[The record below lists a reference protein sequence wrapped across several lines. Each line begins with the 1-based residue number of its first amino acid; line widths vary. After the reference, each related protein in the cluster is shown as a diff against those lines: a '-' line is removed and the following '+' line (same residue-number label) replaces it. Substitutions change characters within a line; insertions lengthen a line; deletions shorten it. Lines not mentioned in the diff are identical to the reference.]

1 MANEKKTSRKKFR
14 VAVSGSTVDGREI
27 SPVHLR
33 EAAENFNPDV
43 YAARVN
49 VEHYLSPC
57 PSSEFSAMGDVTALS
72 TEDITEGP
80 LAGRT
85 ALYAE
90 IEPTERMKQ
99 LVADGKKIY
108 SSIELHPQFSVNGRA
123 YLVGLAMT
131 DTPASLGTERLKFTA
146 QQRQAVMTFNSVQ
159 GEAPLISEAIESEII
174 EMAEQRQEEGTQ
186 WFNRVMGII
195 GRGRKADARISAGAF
210 WPDIVLRELRLAVRL
225 PGRVTTSR
233 LLHTATGA
241 VAHVTREL
249 EAWQQEQQAAGHQT
263 LADVPAPVINGESVN
278 LWHWR
283 NAVYTAT
290 RALILERYRDAD
302 TTDKGDRRAD
312 ALDIQTSDLWRD
324 VSWAISDILRR
335 PRIFA
340 ELC

>member
-108 SSIELHPQFSVNGRA
+108 SSIELHPQFSVIGAYVVRHNLIMPDNFGRTA
-123 YLVGLAMT
+123 ATVLTEEICNPVLTQAGTDADADLSAFIEPLDTLREIVTDQDMPDEVRAKLCKACAFARRGLTDADSMASSLKLLREAMHLNPNAGVKREIAT
-131 DTPASLGTERLKFTA
+131 LSRALK
-146 QQRQAVMTFNSVQ
+146 
-159 GEAPLISEAIESEII
+159 
-174 EMAEQRQEEGTQ
+174 
-186 WFNRVMGII
+186 
-195 GRGRKADARISAGAF
+195 KADSAAA
-210 WPDIVLRELRLAVRL
+210 PEDASTPQAQDESSKSKK
-225 PGRVTTSR
+225 TTR
-233 LLHTATGA
+233 KPATRKTTATQKAKRG
-241 VAHVTREL
+241 
-249 EAWQQEQQAAGHQT
+249 
-263 LADVPAPVINGESVN
+263 
-278 LWHWR
+278 
-283 NAVYTAT
+283 
-290 RALILERYRDAD
+290 
-302 TTDKGDRRAD
+302 
-312 ALDIQTSDLWRD
+312 
-324 VSWAISDILRR
+324 
-335 PRIFA
+335 
-340 ELC
+340 

>member
-108 SSIELHPQFSVNGRA
+108 SSIELHSQFSVNGRA

-195 GRGRKADARISAGAF
+195 GRGRKADGASFSRIQEAVEGVATSQA
-210 WPDIVLRELRLAVRL
+210 DIIDRFNVLETRHQQDSQKITLLTTELAALKEKLRTQDGDPQNRF
-225 PGRVTTSR
+225 
-233 LLHTATGA
+233 TATGA
-241 VAHVTREL
+241 ASD
-249 EAWQQEQQAAGHQT
+249 Q
-263 LADVPAPVINGESVN
+263 LAD
-278 LWHWR
+278 
-283 NAVYTAT
+283 
-290 RALILERYRDAD
+290 
-302 TTDKGDRRAD
+302 
-312 ALDIQTSDLWRD
+312 
-324 VSWAISDILRR
+324 
-335 PRIFA
+335 F
-340 ELC
+340 

>member
-1 MANEKKTSRKKFR
+1 MTEEPVRGAKTMANEKKTSRKKFR

-146 QQRQAVMTFNSVQ
+146 QQRQAVMTFNSIQ

-195 GRGRKADARISAGAF
+195 GRGRKADDASFSRIQEAVEGVATSQA
-210 WPDIVLRELRLAVRL
+210 DIIDRFNVLETRHQQDSQKITSLTTELAALKEKLRTQDGDPQNRF
-225 PGRVTTSR
+225 
-233 LLHTATGA
+233 TATGA
-241 VAHVTREL
+241 ASD
-249 EAWQQEQQAAGHQT
+249 Q
-263 LADVPAPVINGESVN
+263 LAD
-278 LWHWR
+278 
-283 NAVYTAT
+283 
-290 RALILERYRDAD
+290 
-302 TTDKGDRRAD
+302 
-312 ALDIQTSDLWRD
+312 
-324 VSWAISDILRR
+324 
-335 PRIFA
+335 F
-340 ELC
+340 

>member
-108 SSIELHPQFSVNGRA
+108 SSIELHPQFSINGRA

-146 QQRQAVMTFNSVQ
+146 QQRQAVMTFNSIQ

-195 GRGRKADARISAGAF
+195 GRGRKADDASFSRIQEAVEGVATSQA
-210 WPDIVLRELRLAVRL
+210 DIIDRFNALETRHQQDSQKITSLTTELAALKEKLRTQDGDPQNRF
-225 PGRVTTSR
+225 
-233 LLHTATGA
+233 TATGA
-241 VAHVTREL
+241 ASD
-249 EAWQQEQQAAGHQT
+249 Q
-263 LADVPAPVINGESVN
+263 LAD
-278 LWHWR
+278 
-283 NAVYTAT
+283 
-290 RALILERYRDAD
+290 
-302 TTDKGDRRAD
+302 
-312 ALDIQTSDLWRD
+312 
-324 VSWAISDILRR
+324 
-335 PRIFA
+335 F
-340 ELC
+340 

>member
-195 GRGRKADARISAGAF
+195 GRGRKADDASFTRIQEAVEGVATSQA
-210 WPDIVLRELRLAVRL
+210 DIIDRFNALETRHQQDSQKITSLTTELAALKEKLRTQDGDPQNRF
-225 PGRVTTSR
+225 
-233 LLHTATGA
+233 TATGA
-241 VAHVTREL
+241 ASD
-249 EAWQQEQQAAGHQT
+249 Q
-263 LADVPAPVINGESVN
+263 LAD
-278 LWHWR
+278 
-283 NAVYTAT
+283 
-290 RALILERYRDAD
+290 
-302 TTDKGDRRAD
+302 
-312 ALDIQTSDLWRD
+312 
-324 VSWAISDILRR
+324 
-335 PRIFA
+335 F
-340 ELC
+340 

>member
-195 GRGRKADARISAGAF
+195 GRGRKADDASFSRIQEALEGVATSQA
-210 WPDIVLRELRLAVRL
+210 DIIDRFNVLETRHQQDSQKITSLTTELTALKEKLRTQDGDPQNRC
-225 PGRVTTSR
+225 
-233 LLHTATGA
+233 TATGA
-241 VAHVTREL
+241 ASDL
-249 EAWQQEQQAAGHQT
+249 
-263 LADVPAPVINGESVN
+263 LAD
-278 LWHWR
+278 
-283 NAVYTAT
+283 
-290 RALILERYRDAD
+290 
-302 TTDKGDRRAD
+302 
-312 ALDIQTSDLWRD
+312 
-324 VSWAISDILRR
+324 
-335 PRIFA
+335 F
-340 ELC
+340 

>member
-131 DTPASLGTERLKFTA
+131 DTPASQGTERLKFTA
-146 QQRQAVMTFNSVQ
+146 QQRQAVMTFNSIQ

-195 GRGRKADARISAGAF
+195 GRGRKADDASFSRIQEAVEGVATSQA
-210 WPDIVLRELRLAVRL
+210 DIIDRFNVLETRHQQDSQKITLLTTELAALKEKLRTQDGDPQNRF
-225 PGRVTTSR
+225 
-233 LLHTATGA
+233 TATGA
-241 VAHVTREL
+241 ASD
-249 EAWQQEQQAAGHQT
+249 Q
-263 LADVPAPVINGESVN
+263 LAD
-278 LWHWR
+278 
-283 NAVYTAT
+283 
-290 RALILERYRDAD
+290 
-302 TTDKGDRRAD
+302 
-312 ALDIQTSDLWRD
+312 
-324 VSWAISDILRR
+324 
-335 PRIFA
+335 F
-340 ELC
+340 

>member
-195 GRGRKADARISAGAF
+195 GRGRKADDASFSRIQEAVEGVATSQA
-210 WPDIVLRELRLAVRL
+210 DIIDRFNTLETRHQQDSQKITLLTTELAALKEKLRTQDGDPQNRF
-225 PGRVTTSR
+225 
-233 LLHTATGA
+233 TATGA
-241 VAHVTREL
+241 ASD
-249 EAWQQEQQAAGHQT
+249 Q
-263 LADVPAPVINGESVN
+263 LAD
-278 LWHWR
+278 
-283 NAVYTAT
+283 
-290 RALILERYRDAD
+290 
-302 TTDKGDRRAD
+302 
-312 ALDIQTSDLWRD
+312 
-324 VSWAISDILRR
+324 
-335 PRIFA
+335 F
-340 ELC
+340 

>member
-195 GRGRKADARISAGAF
+195 GRGRKADDASFSRIQEALEGVATSQA
-210 WPDIVLRELRLAVRL
+210 DIIDRFNALETRHQQDSQKITSLTTELAALKEKLRTQDGDPQNRF
-225 PGRVTTSR
+225 
-233 LLHTATGA
+233 TATGA
-241 VAHVTREL
+241 ASD
-249 EAWQQEQQAAGHQT
+249 Q
-263 LADVPAPVINGESVN
+263 LAD
-278 LWHWR
+278 
-283 NAVYTAT
+283 
-290 RALILERYRDAD
+290 
-302 TTDKGDRRAD
+302 
-312 ALDIQTSDLWRD
+312 
-324 VSWAISDILRR
+324 
-335 PRIFA
+335 F
-340 ELC
+340 

>member
-146 QQRQAVMTFNSVQ
+146 QQRQAVMTLNSIQ

-195 GRGRKADARISAGAF
+195 GRGRKADDASFSRIQEAVEGVATSQA
-210 WPDIVLRELRLAVRL
+210 DIIDRFNVLETRHQQDSQKITSLTTELAALKEKLRTQDGDPQNRF
-225 PGRVTTSR
+225 
-233 LLHTATGA
+233 TATGA
-241 VAHVTREL
+241 ASD
-249 EAWQQEQQAAGHQT
+249 Q
-263 LADVPAPVINGESVN
+263 LAD
-278 LWHWR
+278 
-283 NAVYTAT
+283 
-290 RALILERYRDAD
+290 
-302 TTDKGDRRAD
+302 
-312 ALDIQTSDLWRD
+312 
-324 VSWAISDILRR
+324 
-335 PRIFA
+335 F
-340 ELC
+340 

>member
-1 MANEKKTSRKKFR
+1 M
-14 VAVSGSTVDGREI
+14 AVSGSTVDGREI

-146 QQRQAVMTFNSVQ
+146 QQRQAVMTFNSIQ

-186 WFNRVMGII
+186 WFNRVMGLLVVAAK
-195 GRGRKADARISAGAF
+195 RMTPVFPVFRKRWKASQRHRPTLST
-210 WPDIVLRELRLAVRL
+210 VLMCWK
-225 PGRVTTSR
+225 P
-233 LLHTATGA
+233 
-241 VAHVTREL
+241 
-249 EAWQQEQQAAGHQT
+249 
-263 LADVPAPVINGESVN
+263 
-278 LWHWR
+278 
-283 NAVYTAT
+283 
-290 RALILERYRDAD
+290 
-302 TTDKGDRRAD
+302 
-312 ALDIQTSDLWRD
+312 
-324 VSWAISDILRR
+324 AISRTAR
-335 PRIFA
+335 KSRH
-340 ELC
+340 